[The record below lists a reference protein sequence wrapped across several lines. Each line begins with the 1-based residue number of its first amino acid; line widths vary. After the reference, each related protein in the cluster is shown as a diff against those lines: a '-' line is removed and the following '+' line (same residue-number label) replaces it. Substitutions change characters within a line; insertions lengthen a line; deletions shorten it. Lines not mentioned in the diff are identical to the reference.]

1 MKEAV
6 ACLSSP
12 DQQKQHCG
20 ASFIQHSTFL
30 EDKAKQEVGPATP
43 LEHHWR
49 RTAQP
54 QKDKRC

>member
-43 LEHHWR
+43 LEKNR
-49 RTAQP
+49 PAP
-54 QKDKRC
+54 KR